1 MTAKLKSVA
10 WGCLALVCGSVSAQ
24 VRDGAYTGTIDCGP
38 LLTNPQQG
46 AWSQPIQLTV
56 SGQSVAWE
64 RLDSRLTETGSS
76 ALRDGRVSFALEG
89 RWNPGQGRS
98 GQWRNVV
105 MLEWKNA
112 ALSGPATIFSA
123 NSEQHLRDCSVRVV
137 MAGNADTS
145 AAASLQRN
153 AGAAISSVATGK
165 LANVGESALS
175 KLQRSA
181 EIPAPV
187 SDSSAQTHRQAP
199 IAQRSTDPAATEYE
213 AAQAKLRAEEKARQ
227 NRAPVPIT
235 PDMCVDGVCVEQD
248 LGAVAAN
255 LNWAPPEPMDQI
267 PSSHRKAYEDGI
279 RQGMQTCEQAN
290 QPLWADKARK
300 LCDFLILGPL
310 RPKADLVAFF
320 KENRQAVCVTGSK
333 YFKLQIKTAL
343 GPTYVE
349 VRFSRDGRPR
359 IKEIS
364 KEFQIKNKDDLAD
377 LSAQMRK
384 KHPYIGNSTRAVTAP
399 WGGYV
404 SYDDGYALGPTYRL
418 EARSVFFDPREE
430 PNEGTCTPA
439 RKTITV
445 Q

>member
-1 MTAKLKSVA
+1 M
-10 WGCLALVCGSVSAQ
+10 
-24 VRDGAYTGTIDCGP
+24 
-38 LLTNPQQG
+38 
-46 AWSQPIQLTV
+46 
-56 SGQSVAWE
+56 
-64 RLDSRLTETGSS
+64 
-76 ALRDGRVSFALEG
+76 
-89 RWNPGQGRS
+89 
-98 GQWRNVV
+98 
-105 MLEWKNA
+105 
-112 ALSGPATIFSA
+112 
-123 NSEQHLRDCSVRVV
+123 
-137 MAGNADTS
+137 
-145 AAASLQRN
+145 
-153 AGAAISSVATGK
+153 
-165 LANVGESALS
+165 
-175 KLQRSA
+175 
-181 EIPAPV
+181 
-187 SDSSAQTHRQAP
+187 
-199 IAQRSTDPAATEYE
+199 EYE
-213 AAQAKLRAEEKARQ
+213 AAQAKLRTDEKARQ

-255 LNWAPPEPMDQI
+255 LNWAPPEPMEQI

-279 RQGMQTCEQAN
+279 RQGMQTCEKAN
-290 QPLWADKARK
+290 QPLWANKARK
-300 LCDFLILGPL
+300 LCDFLILGKL

-320 KENRQAVCVTGSK
+320 KENREAVCVTGGK
-333 YFKLQIKTAL
+333 YFKLEIKTAL